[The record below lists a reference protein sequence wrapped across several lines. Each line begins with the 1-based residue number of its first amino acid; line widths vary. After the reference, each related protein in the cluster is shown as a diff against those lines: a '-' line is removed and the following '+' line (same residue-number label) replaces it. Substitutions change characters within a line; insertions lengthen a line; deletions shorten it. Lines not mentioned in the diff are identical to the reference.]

1 MNFLPRKWKN
11 PCRRE
16 RNCDVQAQRKGK
28 SVTKEEVCNLVK
40 QIGIIPAIR
49 VTSTDDAHFAVD
61 AIARAGIP
69 IVEMTMTVPGAIE
82 VISHLTRF
90 HPKILVG
97 AGTVLK
103 VETAQQ
109 CIDAGA
115 SFITAPGFNAQVVEF
130 VAKHQVA
137 VLAGAL
143 TPTEVIAAWETGSD
157 FVKVF
162 PCAPVG
168 GDAYLKALNTALP
181 QIPLIAAGG
190 VNQQSARSYILAGAT
205 AIGIGNDLIPR
216 DAIARHQANRIRE
229 LAHRFMN
236 FVQEA
241 RELLAERHQSVITR
255 NTLDECEKE
264 ASAERDKKR

>member
-1 MNFLPRKWKN
+1 VR
-11 PCRRE
+11 
-16 RNCDVQAQRKGK
+16 
-28 SVTKEEVCNLVK
+28 KEEVCNVVK
-40 QIGIIPAIR
+40 QVGIIPAIR
-49 VTSTDDAHFAVD
+49 VSSTDDAHFAVQ
-61 AIARAGIP
+61 AVASGGIP
-69 IVEMTMTVPGAIE
+69 IVEVTMTVPSAIE
-82 VISHLTRF
+82 VISHVTRY

-143 TPTEVIAAWETGSD
+143 TPTEVIEAWETGSD

-190 VNQQSARSYILAGAT
+190 VNQQTARSYILAGAT
-205 AIGIGNDLIPR
+205 AIGIGNDLIPH
-216 DAIARHQANRIRE
+216 DAIERHQANRIRE
-229 LAHRFMN
+229 LAHRFVG

-241 RELLAERHQSVITR
+241 RELLAARQQSITSR
-255 NTLDECEKE
+255 KAIEECEKE
-264 ASAERDKKR
+264 AAGGRGNQR